1 MKPLG
6 WISLIMSLAFVW
18 GLAGWCYYKI
28 LTVKHHDTVDRLD

>member
-28 LTVKHHDTVDRLD
+28 FTVDHRKND

>member
-6 WISLIMSLAFVW
+6 WISLIMSLTFVW

-28 LTVKHHDTVDRLD
+28 LTVDHHKND